1 MEVGKTLENMEHFSP
16 DTKAEKLDL
25 RNPIDFTEPR
35 KIDSFNP
42 HDACNYWDDDFSEE
56 ADEEIDTRP
65 YEELSEEEQWNIDN
79 PDYPYEDAKLT
90 DDLYGTN
97 DIEEWKEY
105 KDLKV
110 NSENPDS
117 FMSYREW
124 QDEKSAWEKDHPD
137 GPPYADMM
145 HDAILS
151 EDSDAQAELSRWR
164 EYRQE
169 KENSDDPDYY
179 PSYEDWKNGTK
190 RLDTRPYAEL
200 TEEEQYNFDNTPFSE
215 TYDEAKEIAEVFEP
229 PVNPIP
235 EWQEYR
241 EAKLKSE
248 NPDDFMSYKDWI
260 DEKADWKRDH
270 PEGPDYAET
279 FQKAFTEGDIKSQEE
294 FSEWNKYRDDSN
306 HCRDLSIFPTYR
318 EWQTGEYAPNST
330 VEIDGVECKTDDNGK
345 IYAKMGPDFY
355 FVLEP
360 NCEYTLN
367 GYKYT
372 TDDKG
377 RIIKV
382 EGELQ
387 LPKEKVPR
395 PSELPYIEDRK
406 PTDDRGHVVA
416 HEFGGADTEGNLVP
430 MDSELNRNGDWRKF
444 EKELKAAKEAGK
456 DVSFV
461 IEPQYEDDS
470 RRPSSFIVSYTI
482 DGEYHEKEFKN
493 ETQKGEN

>member
-35 KIDSFNP
+35 KINSFNP
-42 HDACNYWDDDFSEE
+42 HDACNYWDDDFFED

-110 NSENPDS
+110 NSENPDN

-124 QDEKSAWEKDHPD
+124 QDEKSAWEKDHSD
-137 GPPYADMM
+137 EPPYADMM

-151 EDSDAQAELSRWR
+151 ENSDAQAELSRWR
-164 EYRQE
+164 EYREE

-200 TEEEQYNFDNTPFSE
+200 TEEEQYNYDNTPFSQ
-215 TYDEAKEIAEVFEP
+215 TYDEAKEIAEVFESP
-229 PVNPIP
+229 LNDIS

-330 VEIDGVECKTDDNGK
+330 VEIDGVE
-345 IYAKMGPDFY
+345 
-355 FVLEP
+355 
-360 NCEYTLN
+360 
-367 GYKYT
+367 
-372 TDDKG
+372 
-377 RIIKV
+377 
-382 EGELQ
+382 
-387 LPKEKVPR
+387 
-395 PSELPYIEDRK
+395 
-406 PTDDRGHVVA
+406 
-416 HEFGGADTEGNLVP
+416 
-430 MDSELNRNGDWRKF
+430 
-444 EKELKAAKEAGK
+444 
-456 DVSFV
+456 
-461 IEPQYEDDS
+461 
-470 RRPSSFIVSYTI
+470 
-482 DGEYHEKEFKN
+482 
-493 ETQKGEN
+493 